1 MHIVFLDF
9 DDIKNPL
16 LNAGQ
21 ARATYEVGKALVKR
35 GHKVTVISS
44 RYPGSKARVQNG
56 ITYKHIGLGTKHI
69 RLNNFA
75 YILNIPVAL
84 IGLDADII
92 IECFTAPISTML
104 TPLWTNT
111 PVVGLPA
118 SFEAER
124 FSKKYHLPLYLIEK
138 YGSKLY
144 KYFLP
149 FSKAVDNKMKKM
161 NPHIISKIVPEGVGE
176 EYFRLKRA
184 KPKHILFL
192 GRMDIDQKGIDL
204 LLHAYKKV
212 ADKLKYPLIV
222 AGNGPDEEKVK
233 KMINELGLEKKV
245 RMTGATYGRKKMK
258 ILSESLFVAFTSRHE
273 TFSCFA
279 LEALASGLPLAAFD
293 IPGISWTDKKS
304 AFKAKPFD
312 TDEYARLLYKLST
325 DKNIDQKSNF
335 ARQFAGKYTWEN
347 VALQFEQFF
356 YDIDLKTKLV
366 SFPAITLKGAKSGRS
381 RKKYEK

>member
-21 ARATYEVGKALVKR
+21 ARATYEVGRNLVKR

-44 RYPGSKARVQNG
+44 RYPGSKSRVQNG
-56 ITYKHIGLGTKHI
+56 IIYKHIGLGTKHL
-69 RLNNFA
+69 RLNNFV
-75 YILNIPVAL
+75 YILSIPFAL
-84 IGLDADII
+84 IGLNADII
-92 IECFTAPISTML
+92 IECFTAPISTMM

-111 PVVGLPA
+111 PVVALPA

-124 FSKKYHLPLYLIEK
+124 FSQKYHLPLHLIEK

-149 FSKAVDNKMKKM
+149 FSKAVDYKMKKM
-161 NPHIISKIVPEGVGE
+161 NPNIISKIIPEGVGE
-176 EYFRLKRA
+176 EYFRLKRK

-204 LLHAYKKV
+204 LLQAYKKV
-212 ADKLKYPLIV
+212 AHKIKYPLIV
-222 AGNGPDEEKVK
+222 AGNGPEEEKVK
-233 KMINELGLEKKV
+233 KMITDMGLEDKV

-304 AFKAKPFD
+304 AFKVKPFD
-312 TDEYARLLYKLST
+312 TEEYARLLYKLSN
-325 DKNIDQKSNF
+325 DKDIEQKSNF
-335 ARQFAGKYTWEN
+335 ARQFASKYTWDN
-347 VALQFEQFF
+347 VALQFENFF
-356 YDIDLKTKLV
+356 YDIDLKAKLV
-366 SFPAITLKGAKSGRS
+366 SYPAFNLKGAKSGRS